1 MKDQTR
7 IEPKTSRRWFLATLA
22 GLCGIYPALGEIA
35 KLEERSETASSHQS
49 VSLRLQLIWGTDSQ
63 KPAGSPYKEVGPD
76 LQKRFRRVFKWKHY
90 YEITSKH
97 AELKPGQR
105 VTVRMSKKC
114 VLRLRQTSNHMLEV
128 ILIGEGRV
136 TKKVRSPL
144 QPLKK
149 GELLVLAGEDTSN
162 FQEAWYVVV
171 SIPQK
176 KEEKKTK
183 S

>member
-1 MKDQTR
+1 MKNQNQ
-7 IEPKTSRRWFLATLA
+7 IQPKTSRRWFLATLA
-22 GLCGIYPALGEIA
+22 GLCGICPLLGEMIRP
-35 KLEERSETASSHQS
+35 EEKSEAASSRRS

-128 ILIGEGRV
+128 VLIGEGRI

-144 QPLKK
+144 QPLEK

-162 FQEAWYVVV
+162 FQDAWFVVV

-176 KEEKKTK
+176 EKNTK